1 MKARI
6 SFDLDLPMMNGLDR
20 DGVRQMIVERIL
32 VPARDAHKAALHTV
46 RRDDALSL
54 EEKALGMGRAMALM
68 QMTLMAEASLSVEA
82 LTDAA

>member
-32 VPARDAHKAALHTV
+32 VPARDAHKASLHTV
-46 RRDDALSL
+46 RRDDHLSL
-54 EEKALGMGRAMALM
+54 EEKALGMGRAIALM
-68 QMTLMAEASLSVEA
+68 QMTLMAESTVDVE
-82 LTDAA
+82 LTD